1 MLGETPVIILG
12 YPARVIILLLDGIGI
27 FVFAISGATLALR
40 QRLDLFGVL
49 LLAFVTALFGGIT
62 RDVLLGATPPE
73 TLTSWH
79 NFAIAMVGGLF
90 TIRAQGW
97 VERIKWPVRLFD
109 AIGLGLFAA
118 AGTQKALAYGVDP
131 LMAPVVGMIT
141 GIGGGILRDMLVTR
155 TPLVLQSEIYAVA
168 ALAGGV
174 VVTLGA
180 WLDLPALPTMLAGAI
195 LCMALRLLSL
205 YRGWS
210 LAVPRRDDQP

>member
-1 MLGETPVIILG
+1 MLGQAPIILE
-12 YPARVIILLLDGIGI
+12 YPAEVLILLLDGIGV

-49 LLAFVTALFGGIT
+49 MLAFVTALFGGIT
-62 RDVLLGATPPE
+62 RDLLLGATPPE

-79 NFAIAMVGGLF
+79 NFAIAMVGGTF
-90 TIRAQGW
+90 TIYAQTW

-131 LMAPVVGMIT
+131 LMAAVVGMIT
-141 GIGGGILRDMLVTR
+141 GIGGGILRDVLVTR

-168 ALAGGV
+168 ALAGGI

-180 WLDLPALPTMLAGAI
+180 WVGLPALTTMLIGAA
-195 LCMALRLLSL
+195 LCVALRLLGL
-205 YRGWS
+205 YRQWT
-210 LAVPRRDDQP
+210 LAVPRRRLRK

>member
-1 MLGETPVIILG
+1 MLGQAPIILE
-12 YPARVIILLLDGIGI
+12 YPAQVIILLLDSVGV

-49 LLAFVTALFGGIT
+49 MLAFVTALFGGIT
-62 RDVLLGATPPE
+62 RDLLLGATPPE

-79 NFAIAMVGGLF
+79 NFAIAMVGGVF
-90 TIRAQGW
+90 TIYAQTW

-118 AGTQKALAYGVDP
+118 AGAQKALAYGVDP

-141 GIGGGILRDMLVTR
+141 GIGGGILRDVLVTR

-180 WLDLPALPTMLAGAI
+180 WANLPALPMMLVGAA
-195 LCMALRLLSL
+195 LCVALRLLGL
-205 YRGWS
+205 YRRWS
-210 LAVPRRDDQP
+210 LSVPRRGKLK